1 MLPRLLTLI
10 LSTQFT
16 LALAA
21 SQAAPQPAKA
31 PRSGNVSYTP
41 AANEAG
47 VPDRFKLAAHKFVF
61 EQEFLPGSSRKLELS
76 LVTFPSPI
84 ESPHENNN
92 TVHCEYFRPTAEGK
106 HPGVI
111 VLHILGG
118 DFELSRLC
126 CRQFAANGVAS
137 LFVKLPYYGPRKQ
150 PGVDRQM
157 ISPNP
162 RETAEGFTQAV
173 VDIRRAAAWLAAQE
187 EVDADDL
194 GIMGISLGGITG
206 SLALTA
212 EPRLQK
218 AFLMLAGGDVAQ
230 IGLNSPEAEKI
241 LGSWKSEGGDEKT
254 LIELLRPIDPVT
266 YGPNVHGRKIIMYN
280 ATQDEIIPRAC
291 TDALWESFGK
301 PEIHWVEA
309 GHYSV
314 ARFMFD
320 ALGRATRLFQG
331 LPSQP
336 PKALPSPAGDKKPAA
351 PLEAAAIQ

>member
-1 MLPRLLTLI
+1 MHIPFRLSAILLI
-10 LSTQFT
+10 LAAGQ
-16 LALAA
+16 ALAA
-21 SQAAPQPAKA
+21 PKPVPP
-31 PRSGNVSYTP
+31 PRTGNVHYSPP
-41 AANEAG
+41 ADETG
-47 VPDRFKLAAHKFVF
+47 VPERFKLAEHDFAF
-61 EQEFLPGSSRKLELS
+61 EQEFLPSSSKKLELS

-84 ESPHENNN
+84 KSPHENNN
-92 TVHCEYFRPTAEGK
+92 TVHCEYFRPTSEGK

-126 CRQFAANGVAS
+126 CRQFSTNGIAS
-137 LFVKLPYYGPRKQ
+137 LFVKLPYYGPREQ
-150 PGVDRQM
+150 PDVERQM
-157 ISPNP
+157 ISASPQ
-162 RETAEGFTQAV
+162 ETAEGFTQAV
-173 VDIRRAAAWLAAQE
+173 VDIRRAAAWLAAQG
-187 EVDADDL
+187 EVDPDDV

-212 EPRLQK
+212 EPRFQK
-218 AFLMLAGGDVAQ
+218 AFLMLAGGEVAL

-241 LGSWKSEGGDEKT
+241 LGSWKAEGGDEKT
-254 LIELLRPIDPVT
+254 LIELLKPIDPVS
-266 YGPNVHGRKIIMYN
+266 YGKNVHGRKIIMYN

-291 TDALWESFGK
+291 TDSLWESFGK

-314 ARFMFD
+314 ARYMFD

-336 PKALPSPAGDKKPAA
+336 PKALPAPAAQSKPAEK
-351 PLEAAAIQ
+351 LEAAAIQ